1 MSHNLYAGGI
11 ESVVSRVCAN
21 TGSGRRLMIFV
32 PVSHNNGFAG
42 CGPRRC
48 LTIPALVSH
57 NAAVKSCERVA
68 KYDASKT
75 QKWDSVC
82 LTIVS

>member
-1 MSHNLYAGGI
+1 MSHTLYAGGI
-11 ESVVSRVCAN
+11 ESVVSRVCAF
-21 TGSGRRLMIFV
+21 TGSGRRLIIV
-32 PVSHNNGFAG
+32 APVSHNNGFGG
-42 CGPRRC
+42 CGPHRC

-68 KYDASKT
+68 KSDARKT

>member
-21 TGSGRRLMIFV
+21 TGSGRRLIIFA

-42 CGPRRC
+42 CGPHRC
-48 LTIPALVSH
+48 LSIPALVSH

-68 KYDASKT
+68 KSDARKT
-75 QKWDSVC
+75 EK
-82 LTIVS
+82 

>member
-21 TGSGRRLMIFV
+21 TGSGRRLIIFA
-32 PVSHNNGFAG
+32 PVSHNNGFGG
-42 CGPRRC
+42 CDSRRC
-48 LTIPALVSH
+48 LTILALVSH
-57 NAAVKSCERVA
+57 NAVVKSCERVA
-68 KYDASKT
+68 KSAACKT